1 MLKAA
6 SQDLAL
12 VWGHGGDFVG
22 RYLDIMGLF
31 VGDAMGYTMACMIG
45 YTMGMG
51 WGYQTKHF
59 TVPISS
65 LRYIVRYRPNNV
77 ILLVFG
83 TD

>member
-31 VGDAMGYTMACMIG
+31 VGDAMGYTM
-45 YTMGMG
+45 GMG

-65 LRYIVRYRPNNV
+65 LKYIVRYRPNNV

-83 TD
+83 TG